1 MLLEVYGDNSFVFT
15 ETNASEWFTTAS
27 VPGTFAANIHDSLF
41 VQTEVTPII
50 AMGVIDPCTQ
60 VAFQAENDPSAV
72 EHAATASAADV
83 YASLV
88 KDLFHPCEVSPQVF
102 IDVSHDPCTS
112 EQVQGAILGDESATS
127 VCGKCKIFLCFLIS

>member
-27 VPGTFAANIHDSLF
+27 VPGTFAANIH
-41 VQTEVTPII
+41 
-50 AMGVIDPCTQ
+50 DPCTQ